1 MLGEVPEAGGVVLAL
16 EDLSTAFL
24 AVSNSP
30 THSVCP
36 RCHIHFQTYM
46 LPEHLVSMVAGNGLG
61 AELVCGCGLL
71 SALSQDLR
79 GCFVWV
85 FNMPDFII
93 LGSICFGQDGTQL
106 RFQEFC

>member
-1 MLGEVPEAGGVVLAL
+1 MLPLWRLAIPL
-16 EDLSTAFL
+16 QSL
-24 AVSNSP
+24 
-30 THSVCP
+30 CR
-36 RCHIHFQTYM
+36 RCHIHFQTYV

-71 SALSQDLR
+71 SNLSQDLH

-93 LGSICFGQDGTQL
+93 LGSMDIGQDGTQL
-106 RFQEFC
+106 GFRDIC